1 MNCPHCS
8 ATIADDS
15 IFCPDCGASS
25 SASKDCNYCG
35 AKNSPIGGFCVEC
48 GKPIKEQTPI
58 STDSTASNKN
68 QESVDFVYLL
78 SEEKL
83 RAVGSSSVSV
93 PYGSVAVTMVNNA
106 VHGVQSQEVYK
117 GNEKNSITD
126 FLGKIAEAAR
136 VLSGQKQQ
144 SVKTYI
150 LMNLQDIPAVSFSH
164 PIPSPGA
171 LNASLRFE
179 FWIHSDELAIS
190 AEDLKSI
197 GLFLQKSI
205 GSKQKFSFEDFK
217 NLAIATAV
225 DAIANFTVS
234 EFESQEA
241 RDRVVA
247 LIKKTT
253 GISSKCTYLRG
264 EQLKRRQIEVSKFTK
279 PVACPECDHEYS
291 SRLKFCEDCG
301 HDMSKMDWNSN
312 LILLQSAEG
321 EQLTLRISLLEN
333 VSEDVGMISATDE
346 QIGQSAIQHLMADL
360 RSTAIASLTIPD
372 TLNQLSA
379 RLSTK
384 LYADFS
390 GYLTDVSIIDIRTA
404 AEEWFFKTDALINEE
419 LRKVEADKRYLGVE
433 GSRLDLQEAA
443 FGIALRRARQG
454 DSEDLQIRRA
464 AFEARLKTSELDLDE
479 HALETQVSL
488 KKEAVDDQAEIDR
501 LSRERARMLREQ
513 DFRRDQLKGS
523 REDEVSQA
531 EHEIDLEKTIA
542 THDIDLADMTGDAQ
556 SRARRREV
564 SDQSFDSEE
573 SIRLKALEKAKL
585 GAIEEDLQDRQHNRQ
600 ADKLRAMAEMEANMA
615 KQDMDFELAKVQGMQ
630 NMDAQQILA
639 MQAAQLVKAG
649 GQSAAGDI
657 VESIAKSQADAAGA
671 GIKEDLY
678 KQMLQVK
685 EGAAKESI
693 DAYKSTMEAVL
704 KTNSE
709 MAKLAGAASANSIDG
724 YKEAAK
730 IAQTTNEKSM
740 DSMAK
745 VATAAAAK
753 KPSGKEDAPTAA
765 PVNCSN
771 SVCDHVFPGKPKKFC
786 PKCGETQTGF

>member
-1 MNCPHCS
+1 MNCPQCS
-8 ATIADDS
+8 ATIADGS
-15 IFCPDCGASS
+15 KFCPDCGASC
-25 SASKDCNYCG
+25 SASKDCKYCG
-35 AKNSPIGGFCVEC
+35 VKNFTIADFCVEC
-48 GKPIKEQTPI
+48 GKPTKEQTPA
-58 STDSTASNKN
+58 STDLTESNAN
-68 QESVDFVYLL
+68 QESADFVYLL

-83 RAVGSSSVSV
+83 RSVGSSSVSV
-93 PYGSVAVTMVNNA
+93 PYGSVAVTVVNGA
-106 VHGVQSQEVYK
+106 VLSVQAQDVYK
-117 GNEKNSITD
+117 GDEKNSITD
-126 FLGKIAEAAR
+126 FLGKIAESAR
-136 VLSGQKQQ
+136 ALSGQKQQ
-144 SVKTYI
+144 SVKTYV
-150 LMNLQDIPAVSFSH
+150 LMNLQDIPAVNYNHFV
-164 PIPSPGA
+164 PSPGA

-179 FWIHSDELAIS
+179 FWIHSDELANS

-197 GLFLQKSI
+197 GLFLQESI

-225 DAIANFTVS
+225 KAVADLTVS

-247 LIKKTT
+247 LIKKAT

-279 PVACPECDHEYS
+279 PLACPGCDHEYS
-291 SRLKFCEDCG
+291 SQLKFCEDCG
-301 HDMSKMDWNSN
+301 HDMSKMDWNTNS
-312 LILLQSAEG
+312 ILLQSAEG
-321 EQLTLRISLLEN
+321 EQLTLRISMLEN
-333 VSEDVGMISATDE
+333 ISEDVGMVSATDE
-346 QIGQSAIQHLMADL
+346 QICQAAIQHLLTDL
-360 RSTAIASLTIPD
+360 RSTHIASLMVPN
-372 TLNQLSA
+372 TLTQLSS

-390 GYLTDVSIIDIRTA
+390 GYLTDISITDIRTA
-404 AEEWFFKTDALINEE
+404 AEEWFFKTDALISEE

-433 GSRLDLQEAA
+433 GSKLDLQEAA

-454 DSEDLQIRRA
+454 DSEDLQMRRT

-479 HALETQVSL
+479 HAHETQVLL
-488 KKEAVDDQAEIDR
+488 KKEAIDDQGDTER
-501 LSRERARMLREQ
+501 LSREKARMLREQ
-513 DFRRDQLKGS
+513 DFRRDQVTGS
-523 REDEVSQA
+523 REDAVSQA
-531 EHEIDLEKTIA
+531 DHEIGLEKTIA
-542 THDIDLADMTGDAQ
+542 KHDIDLADMTGDAQ
-556 SRARRREV
+556 SRAKRRDV
-564 SDQSFDSEE
+564 SDQSFESEE
-573 SIRLKALEKAKL
+573 TIRLKVQEKAEL
-585 GAIEEDLQDRQHNRQ
+585 GAIDEDLQDRQHNRQ

-615 KQDMDFELAKVQGMQ
+615 KQDIDFELAKVQGMQ

-649 GQSAAGDI
+649 GQSAAADI
-657 VESIAKSQADAAGA
+657 VDSIAKSQADAAGV

-685 EGAAKESI
+685 EDAAKGSI

-709 MAKLAGAASANSIDG
+709 MAKAAGAASANSVDG

-745 VATAAAAK
+745 VATATAAK
-753 KPSGKEDAPTAA
+753 KPSGKEDSPTVA
-765 PVNCSN
+765 PVSCSN
-771 SVCDHVFPGKPKKFC
+771 SECGHIFEGKPKKFC
-786 PKCGETQTGF
+786 PKCGETQTVS